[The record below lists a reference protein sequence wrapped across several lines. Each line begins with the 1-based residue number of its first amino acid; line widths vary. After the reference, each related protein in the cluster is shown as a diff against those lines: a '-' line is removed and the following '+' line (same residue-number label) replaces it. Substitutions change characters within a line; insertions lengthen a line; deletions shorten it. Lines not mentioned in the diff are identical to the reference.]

1 MPPVFRVG
9 LPLAK
14 RRLVIG
20 KYHRFATPLKGLT
33 NHLSLLVRHSGSTEL
48 AEVLGA
54 VKLLL
59 YFLPSPL
66 PRQSQGPTRIWRSRR
81 GDSYTSKCV

>member
-20 KYHRFATPLKGLT
+20 KYHRFATRLERLT
-33 NHLSLLVRHSGSTEL
+33 NHLSLITFHLFTS
-48 AEVLGA
+48 
-54 VKLLL
+54 LLP
-59 YFLPSPL
+59 FSPTATK
-66 PRQSQGPTRIWRSRR
+66 QNGPGGFGVVAAAI
-81 GDSYTSKCV
+81 DASKYV